1 MGKVSIIIVNYN
13 TSKLLDN
20 CINSIYKNCI
30 NSNYE
35 IIVVDNASDQT
46 DIKEV
51 EIKYKQVRFI
61 YNKQNEGFGK
71 ANNIGSRV
79 ADGEYLLFLN
89 SDTIVK
95 NDIVEI
101 FRLYYERNF
110 KNIKLGC
117 LGAWLYDENG
127 NINSSCGHFPSKKE
141 VINNYL
147 NLIFKFNTKKIIGNS
162 KESLDIKEVDYV
174 VGALMFIKRKLFNEI
189 NGFDENFFM
198 YYEETDL
205 QYRLKQYGYKNIILN
220 TPNVIHLEG
229 KSPCITNNK
238 RIIYTES
245 MYKFF
250 KKRSGKI
257 SYMIF
262 KYITLFLRIPI
273 FFKKEYTFKENIEL
287 YKKIIK
293 V

>member
-30 NSNYE
+30 SSNYE
-35 IIVVDNASDQT
+35 IIVVDNASDET

-51 EIKYKQVRFI
+51 EMKYKEVKFI
-61 YNKQNEGFGK
+61 YNNQNEGFGK

-79 ADGEYLLFLN
+79 AEGEYLLFLN

-95 NDIVEI
+95 NNIVDI
-101 FRLYYERNF
+101 FRLYYERNI
-110 KNIKLGC
+110 KDIKLGC

-127 NINSSCGHFPSKKE
+127 KTNSSYGHFPSKKE
-141 VINNYL
+141 VINDYL
-147 NLIFKFNTKKIIGNS
+147 NLIFKFNTKKIINNS
-162 KESLDIKEVDYV
+162 KGSLDTTEVDYV
-174 VGALMFIKRKLFNEI
+174 LGALMFIKKQLFDEI

-220 TPNVIHLEG
+220 TPKVIHLEG
-229 KSPCITNNK
+229 KSPWITNKK

-257 SYMIF
+257 SYIVF

-273 FFKKEYTFKENIEL
+273 FFRKKYTLKENIEL